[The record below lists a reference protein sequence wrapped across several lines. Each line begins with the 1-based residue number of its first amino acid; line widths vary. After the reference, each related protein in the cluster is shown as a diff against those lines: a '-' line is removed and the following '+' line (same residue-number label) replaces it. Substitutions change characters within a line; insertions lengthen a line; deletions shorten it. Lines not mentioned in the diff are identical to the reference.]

1 MKTMMRYFKRV
12 LPFVLVM
19 VLGLGVTGVA
29 AAAPAENFPVGVVDF
44 MYLVNNH
51 PNTAAANAALK
62 TEQEQIRKEFETKS
76 AGMNDK
82 DKQVL
87 DRQLGQQLEQK
98 RQELLK
104 PIVDGINTAMKAVAS
119 DGFSALAS
127 SVYGTMPVSATDS
140 GQPAS
145 LGFAACCARARL
157 CPSLIVANASS
168 SRPATRA
175 R

>member
-12 LPFVLVM
+12 LPFVMVM
-19 VLGLGVTGVA
+19 VLGLGLTGVA

-76 AGMNDK
+76 AGMSDK
-82 DKQVL
+82 DKQAL

-104 PIVDGINTAMKAVAS
+104 PIVDSINATMKGVAAEKKFGMVVFKNSVALGGQDITADV
-119 DGFSALAS
+119 LAK
-127 SVYGTMPVSATDS
+127 
-140 GQPAS
+140 
-145 LGFAACCARARL
+145 LGGK
-157 CPSLIVANASS
+157 
-168 SRPATRA
+168 
-175 R
+175 